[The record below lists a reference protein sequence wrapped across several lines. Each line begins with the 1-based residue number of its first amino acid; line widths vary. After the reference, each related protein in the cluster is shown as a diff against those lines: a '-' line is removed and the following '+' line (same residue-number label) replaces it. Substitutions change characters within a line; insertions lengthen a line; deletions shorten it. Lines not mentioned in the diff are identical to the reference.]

1 MSHHPSPEEGP
12 GAKIA
17 GLGYKLAAFALSG
30 FVLFWGV
37 ALMAGAYT
45 ASQPKPA
52 AEEAPPEAAA
62 PAVAAAAEPPAAP
75 VAAPAPAVAP
85 ASTPAAAPAPATV
98 ATAATADLPGFE
110 EGKTLFATVCAA
122 CHQPTGLGLPG
133 MFPPLAGS
141 DWVNTPGA
149 ERIIRIVLHGFMGP
163 ITING
168 KPFNSPAPM
177 MPPQG
182 ALPDKQIAAVLTYV
196 RNSFGNKAGAVTP
209 EQVKAIRDAEKA
221 RTAMWDEASILKI
234 PVTGQ
239 P

>member
-1 MSHHPSPEEGP
+1 MSHHHPSSEEGP

-52 AEEAPPEAAA
+52 AEEAQPEAAA

-85 ASTPAAAPAPATV
+85 ASTPATV

-110 EGKTLFATVCAA
+110 EGKNLFATVCAA